1 MIKIMSR
8 VLGMVSTNCYLLI
21 NPDNNESIIV
31 DPADSPDLIKE
42 MVEKSDTT
50 PKAILLTHGHF
61 DHVGAALELKSTYGI
76 KIYASR
82 HEEKLLASPDI
93 NLSSEYGMNISIV
106 ADVLLEDGE
115 ELNLAGFAIKAIHTP
130 GHTAGSMCYYFAE
143 ESMLISGD
151 TLFAYSIGRTD
162 FPTSSSS
169 DMMTSLRDKLAH
181 LPKDTDVF
189 PGHGECTTIGFEL
202 ENNPYM

>member
-61 DHVGAALELKSTYGI
+61 DHVGAALDLKNSYGI
-76 KIYASR
+76 KIYASK

-93 NLSSEYGMNISIV
+93 NLSGEYGMNISIV
-106 ADVLLEDGE
+106 ADVLLEDEE

-130 GHTAGSMCYYFAE
+130 GHTAGSMCYYIADE
-143 ESMLISGD
+143 DMLISGD